1 MPFLQEAAIFLAAA
15 IIAVTV
21 FNKLGFG
28 SVLGYL
34 VAGVVIG
41 PWGLG
46 FISDV
51 DSILH
56 FAELGVVLLLFLIGL
71 EMRPSRL
78 WVLRRSIFGLGL
90 LQVLASAVLLGLGAF
105 ILGLSLTASA
115 IVGLGLS
122 LSSTAFV
129 LQLLAEKNQLTTL
142 HGRASFSILLFQDL
156 AIIPLL
162 ALLPLLGTTDAGF
175 DGGSMLESGLLGVAA
190 LVVLVV
196 GGHYLLRP
204 VFRLISASRS
214 HDIFI
219 ATSLMIVVSSTLLME
234 QAGLSMAL
242 GAFIAGVLL
251 ADSEYRH
258 EVEANIEP
266 FKGLLLGL
274 FFIAVG
280 MSVNI
285 GQLIAEP
292 VSIIGLVMGL
302 IVIKFVVLYVLGRL
316 FSLPVR
322 CARNLAF
329 VLPQGGEFAF
339 VLFSAAIS
347 QHVLEQA
354 LVDKLILIVSVSMAM
369 TPLLVMVNERL
380 LRPWLDGRTQPV
392 FDRID
397 DAGNAVIIAGFGRVG
412 QIVGRIL
419 RVKKIPFT
427 ALEVNPTQVDFVR
440 KFGGKLYYGDA
451 SRVELLRAAHAEQA
465 RIFVLA
471 IDDIESSLKT
481 ADTVRKHFPHLQI
494 IARARNRHH
503 VHRLMDHGIKVF
515 VRETYMSS
523 LQMAK
528 KVLCAL
534 DNPQEE
540 VKAAIEKFREH
551 DEANLIK
558 QHAIHHDESQLIQ
571 SVKDAAAEL
580 EELFELD
587 K

>member
-1 MPFLQEAAIFLAAA
+1 M
-15 IIAVTV
+15 
-21 FNKLGFG
+21 
-28 SVLGYL
+28 
-34 VAGVVIG
+34 
-41 PWGLG
+41 
-46 FISDV
+46 
-51 DSILH
+51 
-56 FAELGVVLLLFLIGL
+56 
-71 EMRPSRL
+71 
-78 WVLRRSIFGLGL
+78 
-90 LQVLASAVLLGLGAF
+90 
-105 ILGLSLTASA
+105 
-115 IVGLGLS
+115 
-122 LSSTAFV
+122 
-129 LQLLAEKNQLTTL
+129 
-142 HGRASFSILLFQDL
+142 FQDL

-162 ALLPLLGTTDAGF
+162 AVLPLLGAGDSSLDTDG
-175 DGGSMLESGLLGVAA
+175 MLQDVLIGVAA
-190 LVVLVV
+190 LIVLVV

-204 VFRLISASRS
+204 IFRLISASRS

-219 ATSLMIVVSSTLLME
+219 ASSLMIVVGSTLLME

-285 GQLIAEP
+285 GQLAAEP
-292 VSIIGLVMGL
+292 LSILALVGAL
-302 IVIKFVVLYVLGRL
+302 LLIKFVVLYVLGQL

-322 CARNLAF
+322 CSRNLAF

-339 VLFSAAIS
+339 VLFAAAVS
-347 QHVLEQA
+347 QHVLDQA
-354 LVDKLILIVSVSMAM
+354 LVDNLILIVSLSMAA
-369 TPLLVMVNERL
+369 TPLLVMVNEKL
-380 LRPWLDGRTQPV
+380 LRPWLDGTAAPA

-397 DAGNAVIIAGFGRVG
+397 DSGNPVIIAGFGRVG

-440 KFGGKLYYGDA
+440 KFGGKIYYGDA
-451 SRVELLRAAHAEQA
+451 SRIELLRAAHAEQA

-471 IDDIESSLKT
+471 IDDIESSLR
-481 ADTVRKHFPHLQI
+481 TVETVKKHFPHLQI

-503 VHRLMDHGIKVF
+503 VHMLMDHDIRLF
-515 VRETYMSS
+515 VRETYLSS
-523 LQMAK
+523 LQLAEY
-528 KVLCAL
+528 VLSTLGQSKA
-534 DNPQEE
+534 E
-540 VKAAIEKFREH
+540 VQATITKFKDH
-551 DEANLIK
+551 DEANLLK
-558 QHAIHHDESQLIQ
+558 QHAIHHDESRLIQ

-587 K
+587 D